1 MSVENNIFGN
11 SYFLIEKTCKININ
25 ITKKLVFICKEVKVL
40 KKYLKI
46 ENLSATQ
53 INEINNFNNNTKI
66 KYEKLSKCEICASN
80 KLNILFINDRYGINQ
95 KTSICNNC
103 GFIFSNPRMTKLSAE
118 IFYNS
123 DTYRLIY
130 NDNNENIDRKKL
142 LENVIK
148 ELENYKS
155 PNPKTP
161 NFDSYYSNLYFDFI
175 NFEIKDFETVLDI
188 GCGKGKKLIDFN
200 SLGKKTYGIEP
211 SKVYHQAHKHLGLNI
226 KLGFIND
233 IKEKYDLVILSHVLE
248 HLNDLEKNVVHL
260 HNITNKYLFIEV
272 PGNVNKLQ
280 SIQNAHNYYFSINS
294 LNYFFLNN
302 KFNLIKIEYAKDN
315 NFLFALY
322 EKTETKSH
330 FMFDKVSELR
340 STKKIIRN
348 YLFKY
353 LIIKLLSLMGIANIT
368 KKFIKFIKK

>member
-25 ITKKLVFICKEVKVL
+25 IIKKLVFICKEVKVL

-142 LENVIK
+142 LDNVIK
-148 ELENYKS
+148 ELENYKP

-211 SKVYHQAHKHLGLNI
+211 SKVYHQAH
-226 KLGFIND
+226 
-233 IKEKYDLVILSHVLE
+233 
-248 HLNDLEKNVVHL
+248 
-260 HNITNKYLFIEV
+260 
-272 PGNVNKLQ
+272 
-280 SIQNAHNYYFSINS
+280 
-294 LNYFFLNN
+294 
-302 KFNLIKIEYAKDN
+302 
-315 NFLFALY
+315 
-322 EKTETKSH
+322 
-330 FMFDKVSELR
+330 
-340 STKKIIRN
+340 
-348 YLFKY
+348 
-353 LIIKLLSLMGIANIT
+353 
-368 KKFIKFIKK
+368 

>member
-1 MSVENNIFGN
+1 M
-11 SYFLIEKTCKININ
+11 
-25 ITKKLVFICKEVKVL
+25 
-40 KKYLKI
+40 
-46 ENLSATQ
+46 
-53 INEINNFNNNTKI
+53 
-66 KYEKLSKCEICASN
+66 
-80 KLNILFINDRYGINQ
+80 
-95 KTSICNNC
+95 
-103 GFIFSNPRMTKLSAE
+103 
-118 IFYNS
+118 
-123 DTYRLIY
+123 
-130 NDNNENIDRKKL
+130 
-142 LENVIK
+142 
-148 ELENYKS
+148 
-155 PNPKTP
+155 
-161 NFDSYYSNLYFDFI
+161 
-175 NFEIKDFETVLDI
+175 
-188 GCGKGKKLIDFN
+188 
-200 SLGKKTYGIEP
+200 
-211 SKVYHQAHKHLGLNI
+211 
-226 KLGFIND
+226 GFINN
-233 IKEKYDLVILSHVLE
+233 ITEKYDLVILSHVLE
-248 HLNDLEKNVVHL
+248 HLNDLEKNIDHL

-368 KKFIKFIKK
+368 KKFIKLIKK

>member
-1 MSVENNIFGN
+1 M
-11 SYFLIEKTCKININ
+11 
-25 ITKKLVFICKEVKVL
+25 

-46 ENLSATQ
+46 ENLSTTQ
-53 INEINNFNNNTKI
+53 INEINNFNNNKKI
-66 KYEKLSKCEICASN
+66 KYEKLSKCEICGSS

-211 SKVYHQAHKHLGLNI
+211 SKVYHNAHKRLGLNT

-233 IKEKYDLVILSHVLE
+233 VKEKYDLVILSHVLE
-248 HLNDLEKNVVHL
+248 HLNDLEKNIVHL

-330 FMFDKVSELR
+330 FTFDKVSELR
-340 STKKIIRN
+340 IAKKIIRN
-348 YLFKY
+348 YLIKY
-353 LIIKLLSLMGIANIT
+353 FIIKSLSLIGIKNIT
-368 KKFIKFIKK
+368 KKFIKFMKK